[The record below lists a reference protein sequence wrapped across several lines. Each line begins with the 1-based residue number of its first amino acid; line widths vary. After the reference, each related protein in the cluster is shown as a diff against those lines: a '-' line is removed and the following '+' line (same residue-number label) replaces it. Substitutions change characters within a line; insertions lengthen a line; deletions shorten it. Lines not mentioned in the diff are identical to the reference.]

1 MRYALPDYSKSR
13 VDAAG
18 KALRTL
24 GVQGISSDDLAVI
37 NNWRAA
43 HSQPLVTFN
52 MTLRSRSAK
61 VDPDAL
67 VAQRLKRLTSIEAKL
82 RDRPNM
88 RFTQMQD
95 IGGVRAVV
103 SGVANVLA
111 LADQYRESRMQHKL
125 ASEDDYINAPKADG
139 YRGVH
144 LIYRYISEYERSS
157 VYDGL
162 FVELQIRSRM
172 QHAWATTVET
182 VSTLTGQALK
192 STLNIRR
199 GEERW
204 RRFLALMSGVIASWE
219 KSAPVP
225 EVPTDSLALI
235 GEVKA
240 LAREL
245 RVAEILTGWQ
255 EAIKRLP
262 TKNVE
267 GAQVFILYI
276 DPATKIAQA
285 VGYRES
291 EVAEEAYVQM
301 ERELEAKGG
310 QAVLVSVDRVNR
322 LRTAYPNYFLDT
334 RYFVSL
340 LHQALEK

>member
-1 MRYALPDYSKSR
+1 MKYAVPQYSKSR
-13 VDAAG
+13 VDASG
-18 KALRTL
+18 KALRTA
-24 GVQGISSDDLAVI
+24 GIQEVDPADLAVI

-52 MTLRSRSAK
+52 MTLRSRAAK

-88 RFTQMQD
+88 RLSQMQD

-103 SGVANVLA
+103 SGVGNVIA
-111 LADQYRESRMQHKL
+111 LAEQYRETKMQHTL
-125 ASEDDYINAPKADG
+125 SSEDDYIATPKLDG

-144 LIYRYISEYERSS
+144 LIYRYKSEYERSS
-157 VYDGL
+157 AYDGL

-192 STLNIRR
+192 STLNTRR

-204 RRFLALMSGVIASWE
+204 RRFLALMSSVIAIWE
-219 KSAPVP
+219 KSPPVP
-225 EVPTDSLALI
+225 EVPAEHGDLI
-235 GEVKA
+235 KEVKN
-240 LAREL
+240 LSKEL

-255 EAIKRLP
+255 DAIRRLP

-267 GAQVFILYI
+267 GAQVFILSI
-276 DPATKIAQA
+276 DPTTKIAQA
-285 VGYRES
+285 VGYREP
-291 EVAEEAYVQM
+291 EDAEQAYLEM
-301 ERELEAKGG
+301 ERDLEAKGA

-340 LHQALEK
+340 LNQALDK